1 MTADDLK
8 NRIESSTD
16 LRRVRDA
23 LTDEVAFRAAD
34 STRLDPITILTIISI
49 VIQIVVHCREKN
61 PDEEIVDLIRNS
73 RTIPRRKTILLRR
86 KLREYARDNNIS
98 DDNVQNIYDAIMDMG
113 ENATDSE
120 ITEIMQIS
128 RECE

>member
-1 MTADDLK
+1 
-8 NRIESSTD
+8 
-16 LRRVRDA
+16 
-23 LTDEVAFRAAD
+23 
-34 STRLDPITILTIISI
+34 
-49 VIQIVVHCREKN
+49 VHCREKN